1 MPKLP
6 VKRYS
11 LFDCLSNAT
20 TGLCVTYS
28 VSAVATEASAIELRP
43 IEIPQQY
50 GPDNTGE
57 GADSGDTALSDRTT
71 SKSHAPLIGEKR
83 GDLKKDRNHVL
94 EHSIP
99 NRK

>member
-43 IEIPQQY
+43 IEVPQQY

-57 GADSGDTALSDRTT
+57 GADSGDTALSDILIIAGTFSAYAIRRELDV
-71 SKSHAPLIGEKR
+71 AP
-83 GDLKKDRNHVL
+83 
-94 EHSIP
+94 
-99 NRK
+99 